1 MFARQVS
8 IHLKADVTAAFT
20 NTLEKEVLPA
30 LRKQPGF
37 QDELTLVVHGG
48 RDAVA
53 ISLWDNKENAEAYN
67 KSAYP
72 EMLKILAKVTDG
84 LPQVRLFDVTSSTF
98 HKIAASVAA

>member
-20 NTLEKEVLPA
+20 NTVENEILPG
-30 LRKQPGF
+30 LRKQQGF
-37 QDELTLVVHGG
+37 QDELTLVVPGG

-67 KSAYP
+67 KSGYP
-72 EMLKILAKVTDG
+72 EMLKILAKVSDG
-84 LPQVRLFDVTSSTF
+84 TPQVRVFDVANSTL

>member
-8 IHLKADVTAAFT
+8 IHLKADVTAAFA
-20 NTLEKEVLPA
+20 NTIEKEVLPA
-30 LRKQPGF
+30 LRKQQGF
-37 QDELTLVVHGG
+37 QDELTLVAPGG

-53 ISLWDNKENAEAYN
+53 ISFWDNKENAEAYN

-72 EMLKILAKVTDG
+72 EMLKILGNVTDG
-84 LPQVRLFDVTSSTF
+84 PPQVRVFDVTNSTF